1 MQSPPGYIRHLPGL
15 TVPDQELSL
24 QRVASLEILK
34 LPHQGRR
41 MHRRTAVVL
50 AGLLISGIVGLQ
62 VLEIAMRAATN
73 RWMEQGVVIPLYGR
87 ILLGVADFW
96 VDFKWL
102 LALPILIAFLLIAL
116 LAKRDAKG
124 VRA

>member
-1 MQSPPGYIRHLPGL
+1 MR
-15 TVPDQELSL
+15 
-24 QRVASLEILK
+24 
-34 LPHQGRR
+34 
-41 MHRRTAVVL
+41 RRTAVVL
-50 AGLLISGIVGLQ
+50 AALLISGILGLQ
-62 VLEIAMRAATN
+62 VLEIVMRAATN

-102 LALPILIAFLLIAL
+102 LALPILVAFLLIAL

>member
-1 MQSPPGYIRHLPGL
+1 MR
-15 TVPDQELSL
+15 
-24 QRVASLEILK
+24 
-34 LPHQGRR
+34 
-41 MHRRTAVVL
+41 RRTAVVL
-50 AGLLISGIVGLQ
+50 AGLLISGILGLQ

-87 ILLGVADFW
+87 ILLGVAVFW

>member
-1 MQSPPGYIRHLPGL
+1 MS
-15 TVPDQELSL
+15 
-24 QRVASLEILK
+24 
-34 LPHQGRR
+34 
-41 MHRRTAVVL
+41 RRTAVVL

-62 VLEIAMRAATN
+62 VLEIAMRAVTN

-116 LAKRDAKG
+116 LARRDAKG

>member
-1 MQSPPGYIRHLPGL
+1 MR
-15 TVPDQELSL
+15 
-24 QRVASLEILK
+24 
-34 LPHQGRR
+34 
-41 MHRRTAVVL
+41 RRTAVVL
-50 AGLLISGIVGLQ
+50 AGSLISGIVGLQ

-116 LAKRDAKG
+116 FCQAQR
-124 VRA
+124 